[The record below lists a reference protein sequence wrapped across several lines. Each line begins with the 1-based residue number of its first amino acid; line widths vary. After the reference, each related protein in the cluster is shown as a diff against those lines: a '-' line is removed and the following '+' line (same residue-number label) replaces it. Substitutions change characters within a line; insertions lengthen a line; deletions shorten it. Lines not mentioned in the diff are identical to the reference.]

1 MPNQN
6 YKETWQY
13 VMNKIKEEFIAQNNE
28 VDFTIW
34 FNNIKYVEDTVD
46 TITVSVPSPFILQM
60 NKTRGYFDKIQN
72 TFRETLGMD
81 NITLKPIIASKASS
95 KDSDAS
101 NSGDSKNENKLSP
114 NYNKDIKNSH
124 FDISEIEKESDDF
137 SENTADNLM
146 KNQTENQ
153 LDDGK
158 SSDSDSENNG
168 ANDNENDVNDK
179 NNGEKTNNS
188 KITFVKHPLLDENF
202 TFDTFIPGEN
212 SNFAYNASLAVA
224 KDPGKKYNPILLYG
238 GSGLGKTHLMQA
250 IGNYINNQNPGKLK
264 ICYVPAESFT
274 NEFIRST
281 REKNTES
288 FKNKYRKLDVLLL
301 DDIHF
306 LEGKE
311 ATQEELFYTFN
322 ALHEKRAQM
331 VFTCDLPI
339 KDVKNLKPRLVS
351 RLSNGL
357 CIDIKTPNYET
368 RCAILQKKCEQK
380 GQDIDPE
387 VISYIAKNVETN
399 VRELEAALTNIIAYA
414 EIVDQKPNL
423 EMAKNILKDVF
434 SANPND
440 NISLDTIQKVIAD
453 NYGITVA
460 ELKNKKRDK
469 KYSLPRQISFYI
481 AREITESSYT
491 ELAQEFGKDHTT
503 IMHGYNS
510 IAEKIKIDPT
520 LDSRIKSFIR
530 EIKEYKNK

>member
-6 YKETWQY
+6 YKETWQF
-13 VMNKIKEEFIAQNNE
+13 VMNKIKEDFIAQNNE
-28 VDFTIW
+28 NEFTIW
-34 FNNIKYVEDTVD
+34 FNMKYVEDTID
-46 TITVSVPSPFILQM
+46 TITISLPSTFMLQM
-60 NKTRGYFDKIQN
+60 IKTKGYFDLVQN
-72 TFRETLGMD
+72 TLRETLGME
-81 NITLKPIIASKASS
+81 NLTLNPIIVSKSDSAGKTENNSS
-95 KDSDAS
+95 TNAVNQSDNSNHS
-101 NSGDSKNENKLSP
+101 NSGNSP
-114 NYNKDIKNSH
+114 NYSKDINESH
-124 FDISEIEKESDDF
+124 FDIDEIKKQSNGLE
-137 SENTADNLM
+137 A
-146 KNQTENQ
+146 
-153 LDDGK
+153 
-158 SSDSDSENNG
+158 SDSKSE
-168 ANDNENDVNDK
+168 
-179 NNGEKTNNS
+179 NNS
-188 KITFVKHPLLDENF
+188 KISFVKHPLLQENF

-322 ALHEKRAQM
+322 ALHEKQAQM

-423 EMAKNILKDVF
+423 EMAKNLLKDVF

-503 IMHGYNS
+503 IMHGYNA
-510 IAEKIKIDPT
+510 IAEKIKMDPT

-530 EIKEYKNK
+530 EIKEYKN

>member
-34 FNNIKYVEDTVD
+34 LNNIKYLEDTVD
-46 TITVSVPSPFILQM
+46 TITVSVPSSFILQM
-60 NKTRGYFDKIQN
+60 IKTKGYFDKIQN

-81 NITLKPIIASKASS
+81 NITLKPVIVNKSSS
-95 KDSDAS
+95 KESESSNAADST
-101 NSGDSKNENKLSP
+101 SGTENKPSP
-114 NYNKDIKNSH
+114 NYSKEINNSH
-124 FDISEIEKESDDF
+124 FDISEIQNQSSESSEKSV
-137 SENTADNLM
+137 S
-146 KNQTENQ
+146 NQTEKLSEN
-153 LDDGK
+153 GK
-158 SSDSDSENNG
+158 SSESDSES
-168 ANDNENDVNDK
+168 DTENA
-179 NNGEKTNNS
+179 NNS
-188 KITFVKHPLLDENF
+188 KITFVKHSLLDENF

-423 EMAKNILKDVF
+423 EMAKSILKDVF

>member
-6 YKETWQY
+6 YKETWQF

-28 VDFTIW
+28 DEFTIW
-34 FNNIKYVEDTVD
+34 FNMKYVEDTVD
-46 TITVSVPSPFILQM
+46 TITVSLPSSFLLQM
-60 NKTRGYFDKIQN
+60 IKTKGYFDKVQN
-72 TFRETLGMD
+72 TLRETLGMD
-81 NITLKPIIASKASS
+81 NLTLKPIIVGKAS
-95 KDSDAS
+95 KDSENSAPADSSSLGISRGS
-101 NSGDSKNENKLSP
+101 NYSKEIN
-114 NYNKDIKNSH
+114 NSH
-124 FDISEIEKESDDF
+124 FDINEIKNQMGEIQEKS
-137 SENTADNLM
+137 SENQAESLNEAEKAIDSDA
-146 KNQTENQ
+146 ENAN
-153 LDDGK
+153 DGK
-158 SSDSDSENNG
+158 SKD
-168 ANDNENDVNDK
+168 
-179 NNGEKTNNS
+179 NS
-188 KITFVKHPLLDENF
+188 KLTFVKHPLLDENF

-510 IAEKIKIDPT
+510 IAEKIKLDPT